1 MILNLRNSEN
11 GGSFSREHKGTG
23 PISGLRALI
32 SQLGY
37 LLTEAPDRY
46 KKVPNEQEYAQ
57 MSTNK
62 GCGSGIDN
70 GETEE
75 QMQKIAD
82 EEKKKRDQYM
92 HGQRNKNQYNKNNY
106 NGGN

>member
-1 MILNLRNSEN
+1 MLNLRNSEN
-11 GGSFSREHKGTG
+11 GGSISSEHKGAG
-23 PISGLRALI
+23 PIER
-32 SQLGY
+32 LGAVIKHIGT

-46 KKVPNEQEYAQ
+46 KKAPTAQEYAQ

-75 QMQKIAD
+75 QMQKLAD

-92 HGQRNKNQYNKNNY
+92 HGQRNKNEYNKNNY